1 MNSMPT
7 DFTSLNYPTIVNYN
21 LKFDNGL
28 SVYLNASVSS
38 SLSLTILA
46 NNKLQRNLLNVVL
59 LLRDD
64 GLPE

>member
-38 SLSLTILA
+38 SLF
-46 NNKLQRNLLNVVL
+46 NNFSKQ
-59 LLRDD
+59 
-64 GLPE
+64 